1 MKKLKPYLG
10 SLIMLGVLFIL
21 FFIKRDLAV
30 NSVKLS
36 FKSAVSMLGIL
47 PPILLIV
54 NFFDV
59 WVPKDVII
67 KHMGKDSG
75 LKGFVWAFF
84 LGTVAAGPLYV
95 AFPVAAI
102 LAKKGARLAY
112 IIFMLGIWTSTK
124 LPIFMYELNFFGA
137 SFTAIHV
144 ITGLSV
150 YYIFSIFIEKVLL
163 KNRIDEIYAK
173 LITE

>member
-1 MKKLKPYLG
+1 MKKLKPYFSTLV
-10 SLIMLGVLFIL
+10 VLALLLIL
-21 FFIKRDLAV
+21 FFIRQDIAV

-36 FKSAVSMLGIL
+36 LKSAVSMLGIL

-67 KHMGKDSG
+67 KHMGHDSG
-75 LKGFVWAFF
+75 LKGFAWAFF
-84 LGTVAAGPLYV
+84 LGTLAAGPLYV
-95 AFPVAAI
+95 AFPVASI

-137 SFTAIHV
+137 PFTVIHV
-144 ITGLSV
+144 LTGLLV
-150 YYIFSIFIEKVLL
+150 YYLFSIFMEKVLL
-163 KNRIDEIYAK
+163 RNRIDEIYKK
-173 LITE
+173 LAM